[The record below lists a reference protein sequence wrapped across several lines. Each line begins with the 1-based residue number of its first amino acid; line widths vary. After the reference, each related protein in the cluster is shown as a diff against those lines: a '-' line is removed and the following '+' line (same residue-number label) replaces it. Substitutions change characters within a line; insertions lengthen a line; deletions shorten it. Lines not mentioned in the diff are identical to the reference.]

1 MLRRDNLA
9 GPSVVHSDR
18 VASMTLSVICSRP
31 RGLAVGFVLVAAFV
45 RGFVADFAVVDFA
58 AVFAV
63 VALTAVFFAAV
74 DLVVV
79 DFFGLVV
86 AAPVLGVGTSVLV
99 SARRGNT

>member
-1 MLRRDNLA
+1 
-9 GPSVVHSDR
+9 
-18 VASMTLSVICSRP
+18 
-31 RGLAVGFVLVAAFV
+31 
-45 RGFVADFAVVDFA
+45 VVDFA